1 LKVSDIMRTP
11 VVSVAPDTRV
21 IDAVRLL
28 LETNRRGLP
37 VIDKAGELVGII
49 SEGDFHHRA
58 ELGTDRPDRPW
69 FNAFFGPGES
79 ASKFAHTHGLR
90 VEEVMTKTV
99 ICVDADTDLSE
110 AATLMDSHHVAQ
122 LPVICGTAVVGMI
135 TKTELLAAVEADIR
149 QSEPGAPQNPPSRD
163 DILAAIRKQSW
174 ATGALV
180 DVIVTDR
187 VVEMWGVIVD
197 PNQRNALKALIE
209 NIPGIVKVIDHLKL
223 RSNLLL

>member
-1 LKVSDIMRTP
+1 MRTP

-37 VIDKAGELVGII
+37 VIDKAGKIVGIV
-49 SEGDFHHRA
+49 SEGDFLHRA
-58 ELGTDRPDRPW
+58 ELGTDQPDRPW

-79 ASKFAHTHGLR
+79 ASEFAHAHGLR
-90 VEEVMTKTV
+90 VEEVMTKTP

-110 AATLMDSHHVAQ
+110 AATLMDKHHLMQ
-122 LPVICGTAVVGMI
+122 LPVTCGAAVVGMI
-135 TKTELLAAVEADIR
+135 TETELLAAVAANIR
-149 QSEPGAPQNPPSRD
+149 QSEPRAPQNPPSRD
-163 DILAAIRKQSW
+163 DILAAIRKESW

-180 DVIVTDR
+180 NVIVKDR
-187 VVEMWGVIVD
+187 VVEMWGVVVD

-209 NIPGIVKVIDHLKL
+209 NIPGIVEVIDHLKL
-223 RSNLLL
+223 RSSLPF

>member
-1 LKVSDIMRTP
+1 MKVSDIMRTP

-21 IDAVRLL
+21 IDAIRLL

-37 VIDKAGELVGII
+37 VINKAGELVGII
-49 SEGDFHHRA
+49 SEGDFLHRA

-79 ASKFAHTHGLR
+79 ASEFAHTHGLR
-90 VEEVMTKTV
+90 VEEVMTKNL

-110 AATLMDSHHVAQ
+110 AATLMDDHHVVQ
-122 LPVICGTAVVGMI
+122 LPVTCGAAVVGMI
-135 TKTELLAAVEADIR
+135 TKTELLAAVAADIR
-149 QSEPGAPQNPPSRD
+149 QSEPGTSQNPTSRD
-163 DILAAIRKQSW
+163 DILAAIRKESW

-180 DVIVTDR
+180 DVIVKDR
-187 VVEMWGVIVD
+187 DVEMWGVIVD

-209 NIPGIVKVIDHLKL
+209 NIPGIAKVTDHLKL
-223 RSNLLL
+223 RSGLLL

>member
-1 LKVSDIMRTP
+1 
-11 VVSVAPDTRV
+11 
-21 IDAVRLL
+21 
-28 LETNRRGLP
+28 
-37 VIDKAGELVGII
+37 
-49 SEGDFHHRA
+49 
-58 ELGTDRPDRPW
+58 
-69 FNAFFGPGES
+69 
-79 ASKFAHTHGLR
+79 
-90 VEEVMTKTV
+90 MTKTV

-122 LPVICGTAVVGMI
+122 LPVICGTAVVGLI

-163 DILAAIRKQSW
+163 DILAAIRKESW